1 MASLF
6 EFYMYTYVIVE
17 FGWSIKNIK
26 SRDMKMSVKK
36 YIKEQFGARRFDL
49 HLLKNYGVYSVK
61 KNW

>member
-26 SRDMKMSVKK
+26 KK
-36 YIKEQFGARRFDL
+36 GYENVSKKIYKR
-49 HLLKNYGVYSVK
+49 KNGGDK
-61 KNW
+61 Q